1 MQDFVCITQQL
12 EDWDVRLISL
22 VEKFDTGD
30 VNPCAECQRGLPA
43 LLVQLQRQTTG
54 RPGAVWRSRSVSH

>member
-30 VNPCAECQRGLPA
+30 VNPCAECQRGLLA
-43 LLVQLQRQTTG
+43 LLVQL
-54 RPGAVWRSRSVSH
+54 